1 MDYATMKTEY
11 VCGVDLHSQSMY
23 ICVMNQQGEIK
34 LHRNMRNDF
43 NLFKQLIAAYNDNI
57 AVGGELPHTAAKN

>member
-1 MDYATMKTEY
+1 MELAIMQTDF

-23 ICVMNQQGEIK
+23 ICIMDRKGEIK

-43 NLFKQLIAAYNDNI
+43 NLFKQLIAEYKDNI
-57 AVGGELPHTAAKN
+57 SIGVKTTR